1 MSKRL
6 ISLLAAVAAIALIG
20 AGCGGGSDSTEGT
33 ESTSSLSKVEFVKKG
48 NTICAENEKE
58 IQTGIEKFVKEHKLS
73 EKKQPSEGEL
83 KELSEVLLPIVESQI
98 DEIRALGSPSGDEKE
113 VEAIL
118 SAAEKGVEEV
128 EKKPSVIGEPG
139 GGPFTKAN
147 KLSVEY
153 GLTKCGEEEGA
164 EE

>member
-6 ISLLAAVAAIALIG
+6 ISLLVALAAIALVV

-33 ESTSSLSKVEFVKKG
+33 SSLSKAKFLKKG
-48 NTICAENEKE
+48 NAICVGHEKE
-58 IQTGIEKFVKEHKLS
+58 IQAGFEKFAKEHNLS
-73 EKKQPSEGEL
+73 KKKEPSEGEL
-83 KELSEVLLPIVESQI
+83 KELSEVLLPIVQSQI

-128 EKKPSVIGEPG
+128 EKKPSVIAEGG
-139 GGPFTKAN
+139 GGPFAKAN
-147 KLSVEY
+147 KLSREY
-153 GLTKCGEEEGA
+153 GLTKCGEE
-164 EE
+164 